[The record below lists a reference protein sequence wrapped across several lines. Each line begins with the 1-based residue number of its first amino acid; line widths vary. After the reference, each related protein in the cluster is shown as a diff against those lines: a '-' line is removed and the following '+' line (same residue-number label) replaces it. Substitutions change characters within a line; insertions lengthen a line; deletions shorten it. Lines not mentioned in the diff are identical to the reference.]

1 MKPAVARTM
10 CAATMQG
17 DGGKPATKAKRR
29 RARKVDYRDG
39 HDGSGKSN
47 YEEETTM
54 ATIITA
60 VGHPIVRENQFNLS
74 KERLNLG
81 LESIVDLAY
90 IINTVTMHLICLFEK
105 FGETIFAGK
114 YREKTRR
121 ALIVR
126 SAQHSTTHHVK
137 SLNNGRPLR
146 RSHPGSGFSSAV
158 IL

>member
-74 KERLNLG
+74 KERL
-81 LESIVDLAY
+81 
-90 IINTVTMHLICLFEK
+90 TVTQDWGVLSMLACI
-105 FGETIFAGK
+105 
-114 YREKTRR
+114 Y
-121 ALIVR
+121 
-126 SAQHSTTHHVK
+126 QHRDYAFD
-137 SLNNGRPLR
+137 LP
-146 RSHPGSGFSSAV
+146 F
-158 IL
+158 